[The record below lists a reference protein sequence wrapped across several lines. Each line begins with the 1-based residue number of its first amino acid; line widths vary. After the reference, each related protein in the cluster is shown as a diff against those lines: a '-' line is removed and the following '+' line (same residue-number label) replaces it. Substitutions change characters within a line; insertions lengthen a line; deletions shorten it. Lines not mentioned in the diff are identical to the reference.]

1 MTREEID
8 NLIIE
13 NIYTNDAGLI
23 TGIILQ
29 EVLLSMVEYNAES
42 AHTHV
47 NKSILDQ
54 LTQANLDVLSRLS
67 IVDNKLRVNSDM
79 YSTGEIS
86 AYGVGIDPGGGA
98 GASALSEL
106 NDVALTVPNVGDLL
120 LYNGTHWVNRPQ
132 STIMPDL
139 SQLENHLS
147 NFNNPH
153 QVQFSQLLNKPTTLS
168 GYGITD
174 AAALNHNHSGVY
186 EPAFT
191 KNTAFN
197 KNFGTSAG
205 TVSEGNH
212 THTFAS
218 ITSKPT
224 TLSGYGISDAY
235 TKTETD
241 TKLSLKLDK
250 SIFDDLFEKVE
261 VSAGIFAIK
270 AKYNFY
276 SVGEVSA
283 YGVGSGTGGGSI
295 SYNRLD
301 AWIDYD
307 STKSGWVLS
316 ALLGNDLNTRVTS
329 LEGGSTLA
337 VNTTGTGNA
346 ITAITKSGTTI
357 TANKGATFAE
367 LDGNGKVISSQL
379 PSYVDDV
386 IEAASLANFPATGE
400 TGKIYIA
407 QDTNKTY
414 RWSGTAYVEI
424 SASLALGE
432 TSSTAYRGDRGKIA
446 YDHSQ
451 IAHQSIL
458 NGTGFVKVSGTTV
471 SYDNNTYSLSTH
483 NHSGIYEPVFTKN
496 TAFNKNFGTAAGTV
510 SEGNHTHTFA
520 SLTSKPTTLSGY
532 GITDAYTKTEVNTA
546 LALKLDKST
555 FDDLFEKVEVST
567 GVYAIKAKY
576 DFYSVGEVSAYGAGT
591 GGGSVSYNRLD
602 AWADY
607 TSDKSGWVLSALLGN
622 DLNTRLSVLEAGGS
636 GSYQPLDADLTSIA
650 GLTGTSGFL
659 KKVSVNSWE
668 LDTNSYAIASHT
680 HTFASLT
687 SKPTTLAGYGITD
700 AANINH
706 THAYLPLTGGTLS
719 GALNFANNTW
729 NVVGDDTALGD
740 CNIGGMIGIK
750 GLNREY
756 AGIAFFTPSNTPI
769 GQLKVES
776 NVLKFNDNVIYHAG
790 NFTNL
795 NQLTTR
801 NFSDLQNKPTTLAGY
816 GITDAANINHTHGLT
831 RYSLAAP
838 AFIDGLTTSNFRTTL
853 FGSSTSGYNISTA
866 RWDNL
871 PLALSGLI
879 RDSTMIAWSGADTHG
894 FLALSWCT
902 PSALIGGGNGDNIV
916 WSATLLNSL
925 NYNNYAPTK
934 TGVGASGTWN
944 IGITGNASTATKL
957 QTART
962 IAGVSFDGTANIDI
976 PFANLSS
983 KPTTLSGYGISVS
996 DVLTQLKTIDG
1007 AGSGLDAD
1015 LLDGLNGNNFLKTG
1029 FTING
1034 DIDAYYPEGTQ
1045 TFDPIPAGNPP
1056 IQNPNI
1062 RTLNLGDD
1070 FARRT
1075 QLAFPYNLN
1084 LAFLR
1089 YRIETGWSNWREFAF
1104 TDSNVASATKLQT
1117 ARTLWGQSFDGT
1129 GNVSGNLTSV
1139 GSITMNG
1146 SISGATTISASTSV
1160 TTPKIIFAAA
1170 GWSVE
1175 QTGTEIQFKYNG
1187 VIKQRLLSDGSIV
1200 AVGEVT
1206 AYG

>member
-106 NDVALTVPNVGDLL
+106 NAVALTVPNVGDLL

-622 DLNTRLSVLEAGGS
+622 DLNTRLSLLEAGGS

-659 KKVSVNSWE
+659 KKTGVNSWE
-668 LDTNSYAIASHT
+668 LDTNSYALASHT

-687 SKPTTLAGYGITD
+687 SKPTTLSGYGITD
-700 AANINH
+700 AA
-706 THAYLPLTGGTLS
+706 
-719 GALNFANNTW
+719 
-729 NVVGDDTALGD
+729 
-740 CNIGGMIGIK
+740 
-750 GLNREY
+750 
-756 AGIAFFTPSNTPI
+756 
-769 GQLKVES
+769 
-776 NVLKFNDNVIYHAG
+776 
-790 NFTNL
+790 
-795 NQLTTR
+795 
-801 NFSDLQNKPTTLAGY
+801 DL
-816 GITDAANINHTHGLT
+816 NHTHGLT
-831 RYSLAAP
+831 RHSLAAP
-838 AFIDGLTTSNFRTTL
+838 ALIDGLTTSNFRTTL
-853 FGSSTSGYNISTA
+853 FGSSTPGYNISAA

-871 PLALSGLI
+871 PSALSGLI
-879 RDSTMIAWSGADTHG
+879 RDSTMIAWSGGDTHG
-894 FLALSWCT
+894 FLALSWYA
-902 PSALIGGGNGDNIV
+902 PSAMIGGGNGDSIT

-934 TGVGASGTWN
+934 TGIGASGTWGIN
-944 IGITGNASTATKL
+944 ITGNAATATKL

-962 IAGVSFDGTANIDI
+962 IAGVSFDGTANIAI
-976 PFANLSS
+976 PFANLIN
-983 KPTTLSGYGISVS
+983 KPTTLAGYGISVS
-996 DVLTQLKTIDG
+996 DVLTQLKTVDG

-1015 LLDGLNGNNFLKTG
+1015 LLDGVH
-1029 FTING
+1029 NG
-1034 DIDAYYPEGTQ
+1034 DITAV
-1045 TFDPIPAGNPP
+1045 AVRNRGNISNDILPDSFP
-1056 IQNPNI
+1056 QGLSVNSVYVS
-1062 RTLNLGDD
+1062 G
-1070 FARRT
+1070 
-1075 QLAFPYNLN
+1075 FPYNFGNTLTINN
-1084 LAFLR
+1084 LGSSQLFITWNAAQ
-1089 YRIETGWSNWREFAF
+1089 TPDNP
-1104 TDSNVASATKLQT
+1104 NVAQDIYVRSRRDVAGNNWSIWTQLLTNNNIGNFNAGSATKLQT
-1117 ARTLWGQSFDGT
+1117 ARTLWGQVFNGT
-1129 GNVSGNLTSV
+1129 ANVSGALTGV
-1139 GSITMNG
+1139 
-1146 SISGATTISASTSV
+1146 TTLTASTSV
-1160 TTPKIIFAAA
+1160 TVPKVIFAVG

-1187 VIKQRLLSDGSIV
+1187 TIKQRLLSDGSIV

-1206 AYG
+1206 AYGATS